1 MRALRPKGPSNMK
14 FCVGLMNYV
23 RSRMLQPESQRR
35 IVLVIVSIALL
46 LDNMLYMVIVPIIPD
61 YLRTIDVL
69 QRREALIA
77 NFSRTAQL
85 HNFTG
90 KEKIKFSWLVPEAE
104 DAKIGT
110 LFAFKAI
117 VQLFFNPL
125 SGHIIDRIGYD
136 IPMVI
141 GLSVIFV
148 STSIFAF
155 GHSFGVMFTARGLQG
170 VGSAFADTS
179 GFAMIADR
187 YTEES
192 ERTMALGI
200 SLAFISFGSLFAPP
214 FGGVLYQYCGKEF
227 PFIALAFLALFD
239 GFLVM
244 FIMQPVRLVRME
256 LQAEGALPKPAPIHR
271 LLRDP
276 FILICA
282 GALVSANVSLA
293 FLEPTIATWMQ
304 DTMQAT
310 NSQAGLIWLPAFLP
324 HVLGVYTTV
333 KLAERY
339 PQYQWLIAAIGL
351 LLEGISC
358 IFIPFC
364 KNFVSLMIPISILCY
379 GVALVDTAILPCLGY
394 LVDTRFV
401 SIYGSVYAIAD
412 ISYSVAYA
420 IGPIV
425 AGNLLRVMNF
435 TGLNVCICVVTCAYT
450 PLLYI
455 LRKCRVPDE
464 EREKKMGMLEEEN
477 DELAEGMDTISDLK
491 PKDSTSRRT
500 RLKRQETARFEPAG
514 CRRATSMSSELAMRA
529 KALSTECPGYEQQ
542 GESADVMEARP
553 VYAADGSRGVVRTA
567 PNVMLVDSNQN
578 AYTKD
583 NGYKY

>member
-1 MRALRPKGPSNMK
+1 MK
-14 FCVGLMNYV
+14 FCSSLVNYAK
-23 RSRMLQPESQRR
+23 SRMLQPESQRR
-35 IVLVIVSIALL
+35 MVLVIVSVALL

-61 YLRTIDVL
+61 YLRTMDVL
-69 QRREALIA
+69 RHQEDLIA

-85 HNFTG
+85 HNYTG
-90 KEKIKFSWLVPEAE
+90 KEKIQVTWLVPEAE

-125 SGHIIDRIGYD
+125 TGHIIDRIGYD

-141 GLSVIFV
+141 GLSVIFI

-179 GFAMIADR
+179 GLAMIADR
-187 YTEES
+187 YTEEN

-200 SLAFISFGSLFAPP
+200 ALAFISFGSLFAPP

-227 PFIALAFLALFD
+227 PFIVLAFLALFD
-239 GFLVM
+239 GFMVL
-244 FIMQPVRLVRME
+244 FIMKPVRLVRME
-256 LQAEGALPKPAPIHR
+256 LQAEGALPKPVPIHR

-276 FILICA
+276 YILICA
-282 GALVSANVSLA
+282 GALVAANVSLA
-293 FLEPTIATWMQ
+293 FLEPTIAIWMQ

-310 NSQAGLIWLPAFLP
+310 NSQAGLIWLPSFLP

-333 KLAERY
+333 KLAEKHQ
-339 PQYQWLIAAIGL
+339 QYQWLMAAIGL

-358 IFIPFC
+358 LFIPMC
-364 KNFVSLMIPISILCY
+364 SNFVSLMVPICILCY
-379 GVALVDTAILPCLGY
+379 GIALVDTAILPCLGY

-401 SIYGSVYAIAD
+401 SVYGSVYAIAD
-412 ISYSVAYA
+412 ISYCVAYA

-425 AGNLLRVMNF
+425 AGNLMSVMNF
-435 TGLNVCICVVTCAYT
+435 TGLNICICIFTCAYT

-455 LRKCRVPDE
+455 LRKSRVSDE
-464 EREKKMGMLEEEN
+464 ERDKKMGITDEGENEEQLDAIE
-477 DELAEGMDTISDLK
+477 DLK
-491 PKDSTSRRT
+491 SRDSMSRKS

-514 CRRATSMSSELAMRA
+514 CRRATSMSNEFAMRA
-529 KALSTECPGYEQQ
+529 KQLSMECPGYEQ
-542 GESADVMEARP
+542 GETTNFTEARP
-553 VYAADGSRGVVRTA
+553 VYAADGSRGVILST
-567 PNVMLVDSNQN
+567 PNTNISDGNQN
-578 AYTKD
+578 VCIKD
-583 NGYKY
+583 SGYGY

>member
-1 MRALRPKGPSNMK
+1 MK
-14 FCVGLMNYV
+14 ICTGLVNYV
-23 RSRMLQPESQRR
+23 RSRMLRPESQRR
-35 IVLVIVSIALL
+35 MVLVIVSIALL

-61 YLRTIDVL
+61 YLRTIDVIE
-69 QRREALIA
+69 RREDLIA
-77 NFSRTAQL
+77 NFSQTAML
-85 HNFTG
+85 HNYTG
-90 KEKIKFSWLVPEAE
+90 KGKIKFSWLVTEAE

-125 SGHIIDRIGYD
+125 SGYLIDRIGYD
-136 IPMVI
+136 VPMVI

-170 VGSAFADTS
+170 LGSAFADTS
-179 GFAMIADR
+179 GLAMIADR
-187 YTEES
+187 YTEEG

-244 FIMQPVRLVRME
+244 FIMQPVRLARME

-282 GALVSANVSLA
+282 GALVAANVSLA
-293 FLEPTIATWMQ
+293 FLEPTIAIWMQ

-333 KLAERY
+333 KLAERH
-339 PQYQWLIAAIGL
+339 PQYQWLMAAIGL
-351 LLEGISC
+351 LLEGVSC
-358 IFIPFC
+358 LVIPFC
-364 KNFVSLMIPISILCY
+364 GNFVTLMIPICVLCY
-379 GVALVDTAILPCLGY
+379 GIALVDTAILPCLGY

-420 IGPIV
+420 VGPIV
-425 AGNLLRVMNF
+425 AGNLLGIMNF
-435 TGLNVCICVVTCAYT
+435 TGLNICICVVTCAYA

-455 LRKCRVPDE
+455 LRKSRVPDE
-464 EREKKMGMLEEEN
+464 EREKKMGFVVEIQEPLEEFEKIS
-477 DELAEGMDTISDLK
+477 ELEKGEPVAK
-491 PKDSTSRRT
+491 KRRL
-500 RLKRQETARFEPAG
+500 RRQETASFEPAG
-514 CRRATSMSSELAMRA
+514 CRRSISTSNALIMHA
-529 KALSTECPGYEQQ
+529 KTLSTECPGFEQPSDDNRVS
-542 GESADVMEARP
+542 EPRLL
-553 VYAADGSRGVVRTA
+553 YAADGSGGIVRA
-567 PNVMLVDSNQN
+567 IPSNAVPSEQSV
-578 AYTKD
+578 YLKD
-583 NGYKY
+583 NDYKY

>member
-1 MRALRPKGPSNMK
+1 MK
-14 FCVGLMNYV
+14 FCLGLVNYV

-35 IVLVIVSIALL
+35 MVLVIVSIALL

-61 YLRTIDVL
+61 YLRALDVL
-69 QRREALIA
+69 KHREGIIA
-77 NFSRTAQL
+77 NFSQTAQL
-85 HNFTG
+85 HNYTG
-90 KEKIKFSWLVPEAE
+90 KEKIQFNWLVPEAE

-117 VQLFFNPL
+117 VQLFVNPL
-125 SGHIIDRIGYD
+125 TGHIIDRIGYD

-179 GFAMIADR
+179 GLAMIADR

-227 PFIALAFLALFD
+227 PFIVLAFLALFD
-239 GFLVM
+239 GFLVL

-256 LQAEGALPKPAPIHR
+256 LQAEGALPKPVPIHR

-282 GALVSANVSLA
+282 GALVAANVSLA
-293 FLEPTIATWMQ
+293 FLEPTIAIWMQ

-333 KLAERY
+333 KLAEKY
-339 PQYQWLIAAIGL
+339 PQYQWLMAAIGL

-364 KNFVSLMIPISILCY
+364 THFVALMVPISILCY

-425 AGNLLRVMNF
+425 AGNLLSIMNF
-435 TGLNVCICVVTCAYT
+435 TGLNICICLITCAYA

-455 LRKCRVPDE
+455 LRKARVPEE
-464 EREKKMGMLEEEN
+464 ERAKKMNILDGGKMDDDPEE
-477 DELAEGMDTISDLK
+477 AFDTVEDLK
-491 PKDSTSRRT
+491 SKDNPAKRRG
-500 RLKRQETARFEPAG
+500 LKRQETARFEPAG
-514 CRRATSMSSELAMRA
+514 CRRTTSMSNELAMRA
-529 KALSTECPGYEQQ
+529 KALSTDCPGYEQQ
-542 GESADVMEARP
+542 GDATNMVEFHQ
-553 VYAADGSRGVVRTA
+553 VYLADGSRGIVRTA
-567 PNVMLVDSNQN
+567 PTATLADGSQN
-578 AYTKD
+578 IYIKD
-583 NGYKY
+583 NSYGY

>member
-1 MRALRPKGPSNMK
+1 
-14 FCVGLMNYV
+14 
-23 RSRMLQPESQRR
+23 MLQPESQRR
-35 IVLVIVSIALL
+35 MVLVIVSIALL

-61 YLRTIDVL
+61 YLRTMDVL
-69 QRREALIA
+69 RHKEDLLFNI
-77 NFSRTAQL
+77 SRAAKLQ
-85 HNFTG
+85 NNTG
-90 KEKIKFSWLVPEAE
+90 KEKFQIIWPVPEAE

-125 SGHIIDRIGYD
+125 TGHIIDRVGYD

-141 GLSVIFV
+141 GLSVIFI

-179 GFAMIADR
+179 GLAMIADR
-187 YTEES
+187 YTEEN

-200 SLAFISFGSLFAPP
+200 ALAFISFGSLFAPP

-244 FIMQPVRLVRME
+244 FIMKPVRLVRME
-256 LQAEGALPKPAPIHR
+256 LKAEGALPKPVPIHR

-276 FILICA
+276 YILICA
-282 GALVSANVSLA
+282 GALVSANISLA
-293 FLEPTIATWMQ
+293 FLEPTIAIWMQ

-310 NSQAGLIWLPAFLP
+310 NSQAGLIWLPSFLP

-333 KLAERY
+333 KLAEKY
-339 PQYQWLIAAIGL
+339 PQYQWLMAAIGL

-358 IFIPFC
+358 LFIPLC
-364 KNFVSLMIPISILCY
+364 GNFVALMIPICVLCY
-379 GVALVDTAILPCLGY
+379 GIALVDTAILPCLGY

-401 SIYGSVYAIAD
+401 SVYGSVYAIAD
-412 ISYSVAYA
+412 ISYCVAYA

-425 AGNLLRVMNF
+425 AGNLMSIMNF
-435 TGLNVCICVVTCAYT
+435 MGLNTCICIITCAYT

-455 LRKCRVPDE
+455 LRKSRVSDE
-464 EREKKMGMLEEEN
+464 ERNKKMGIIDEGENEEQLEAL
-477 DELAEGMDTISDLK
+477 DGIKDLK
-491 PKDSTSRRT
+491 SQDSMNKKS

-514 CRRATSMSSELAMRA
+514 CRRATSISNEFAMRV
-529 KALSTECPGYEQQ
+529 KQLSMECPGYEQ
-542 GESADVMEARP
+542 GEALNVVEAKQ
-553 VYAADGSRGVVRTA
+553 VYVADGSRGVVLNSQNTSKLDGS
-567 PNVMLVDSNQN
+567 PNV
-578 AYTKD
+578 YTKD
-583 NGYKY
+583 KDYGY